1 MKPSPTSRRRFL
13 GQASCSAVSSI
24 PLLNTLLNLR
34 LASSIANAAP
44 PAPGEYRAIVCLFLS
59 GGNDSYNM
67 LSPYSGPSSTHA
79 NSRTEYQ
86 NSRGNLALP
95 ATGLHEITPLNT
107 PGRTFAVHPSM
118 PKLAARFQAGDAAFV
133 ANVGTLIEPV
143 QNRTQVQ
150 LASKHLPLG
159 LYSHSDQI
167 EQWQTSVP
175 HSRSGIGWGGRMMDL
190 IKDINPSQLVSMNIS
205 MDGSNVFQ
213 SGTTGAEYAVF
224 AGNPEVPGGAVAL
237 AGYSAGYTT
246 NGSDSGL
253 NITNAASTAVD
264 GMLAQ
269 QYDNLLQA
277 TFQQKRRDAQD
288 AYAIYHEAT
297 LGTLPGNVNF
307 RLTTTP
313 ATPST
318 PAIPPNRLG
327 YQLHQVA
334 KAIMGRSTMGALR
347 QTFFVNLGGWD
358 HHSNTLA
365 DQEWMLRDVDDA
377 VGAFWEQLVLL
388 GMENNV
394 TLFTG
399 SDFGRTL
406 TSNDRGS
413 DHAWGGNHFIM
424 GGSVDGKKIFG
435 QYPSLALNPESGAE
449 LNPLDTGRGR
459 MIPTTSCDE
468 YFGELALWLGVP
480 PSSLHLVLPNVG
492 NFFTPGAAGPLGFF
506 G

>member
-1 MKPSPTSRRRFL
+1 MNRRRFL
-13 GQASCSAVSSI
+13 GQASCSAVSAI
-24 PLLNTLLNLR
+24 PVLNTLLNLR

-44 PAPGEYRAIVCLFLS
+44 PQPGEYRALVCLFLS

-67 LSPYSGPSSTHA
+67 LSPFSGASSTHA
-79 NSRTEYQ
+79 NSRTEYED
-86 NSRGNLALP
+86 SRGNLALP
-95 ATGLHEITPLNT
+95 LAGLHEIHPLNT

-118 PKLAARFQAGDAAFV
+118 PKLAARFEAGDAAFV

-143 QNRTQVQ
+143 LNRGQVAN
-150 LASKHLPLG
+150 ASKRLPLG

-175 HSRSGIGWGGRMMDL
+175 QSRSGIGWGGRMMDL

-213 SGTTGAEYAVF
+213 SGVTGAEYAVKPSTS
-224 AGNPEVPGGAVAL
+224 ATEGGAQAL
-237 AGYSAGYTT
+237 LGYAKSYQANNLTDATSA
-246 NGSDSGL
+246 
-253 NITNAASTAVD
+253 AVD
-264 GMLAQ
+264 SMLAR
-269 QYDNLLQA
+269 QYNHLLQE
-277 TFQQKRRDAQD
+277 TVQQKRRDAQE

-297 LGTLPGNVNF
+297 LAALPGNVDF
-307 RLTTTP
+307 RLVANP
-313 ATPST
+313 ALDL
-318 PAIPPNRLG
+318 APNRLG
-327 YQLHQVA
+327 QQLHQVA

-365 DQEWMLRDVDDA
+365 EQQWMLRDVDDA
-377 VGAFWEQLVLL
+377 IGAFWDQLALL
-388 GMENNV
+388 GIQDQV

-406 TSNDRGS
+406 TSNDQGS

-424 GGSVDGKKIFG
+424 GGSVDGRKIFG
-435 QYPSLALNPESGAE
+435 QYPSLALNPESGSE

-459 MIPTTSCDE
+459 MIPTTSCDA

-492 NFFTPGAAGPLGFF
+492 NFFTPGATGPLGFF

>member
-1 MKPSPTSRRRFL
+1 MNRRRFL
-13 GQASCSAVSSI
+13 GQASCSAVSAI
-24 PLLNTLLNLR
+24 PVLNTLLNLR

-44 PAPGEYRAIVCLFLS
+44 PGPGEYRALVCLFLS
-59 GGNDSYNM
+59 GGNDSFNM
-67 LSPYSGPSSTHA
+67 LSPFSGPSSTHG
-79 NSRTEYQ
+79 NSRTEYE

-95 ATGLHEITPLNT
+95 LAGLHEIHPLNT

-118 PKLAARFQAGDAAFV
+118 PKLAARFEAGDAAFV

-143 QNRTQVQ
+143 FNRTEVAN
-150 LASKHLPLG
+150 ASKRLPLG

-175 HSRSGIGWGGRMMDL
+175 QSRSGVGWGGRMMDL

-213 SGTTGAEYAVF
+213 SGITGAEYAVKPSSS
-224 AGNPEVPGGAVAL
+224 ATEGGAQAL
-237 AGYSAGYTT
+237 AGYAANYGSSPFT
-246 NGSDSGL
+246 NV
-253 NITNAASTAVD
+253 ASHAVD
-264 GMLAQ
+264 SMLAR
-269 QYDNLLQA
+269 QYGHLLQE
-277 TFQQKRRDAQD
+277 TFQQKRRDSQE
-288 AYAIYHEAT
+288 AYAIYAEAT
-297 LGTLPGNVNF
+297 SGTLPGDVKF
-307 RLTTTP
+307 RLVNNEVEDTD
-313 ATPST
+313 A
-318 PAIPPNRLG
+318 NRLG
-327 YQLHQVA
+327 QQLHQVA
-334 KAIMGRSTMGALR
+334 KAIMGRNTIGALR

-358 HHSNTLA
+358 HHSETLSQ
-365 DQEWMLRDVDDA
+365 QEGMLKDVDDA
-377 VGAFWEQLVLL
+377 IGAFWNQLVLL
-388 GMENNV
+388 GIQDQV
-394 TLFTG
+394 TLFTA

-424 GGSVDGKKIFG
+424 GGSVDGRKIFG
-435 QYPSLALNPESGAE
+435 QYPSLALNPEIGSE
-449 LNPLDTGRGR
+449 LNALDTGRGR

-492 NFFTPGAAGPLGFF
+492 NFFSPGATGPLGFF

>member
-1 MKPSPTSRRRFL
+1 MNRRRFL
-13 GQASCSAVSSI
+13 GQASCSAVSAI
-24 PLLNTLLNLR
+24 PVLNTLLNLR

-44 PAPGEYRAIVCLFLS
+44 PQPGEYRALVCLFMS
-59 GGNDSYNM
+59 GGNDSFNM
-67 LSPYSGPSSTHA
+67 LSPYSGPSSTHS
-79 NSRTEYQ
+79 NSRTEYE
-86 NSRGNLALP
+86 NARGNLALP
-95 ATGLHEITPLNT
+95 VAGLHEIHPLNT

-118 PKLAARFQAGDAAFV
+118 PKLAARFEAGDAAFV

-143 QNRTQVQ
+143 LNRTEVTN
-150 LASKHLPLG
+150 ASKRLPLG

-175 HSRSGIGWGGRMMDL
+175 QSRSGIGWGGRMMDL
-190 IKDINPSQLVSMNIS
+190 IKGINPSQLVSMNIS

-213 SGTTGAEYAVF
+213 SGVTGAEYAVKPSTS
-224 AGNPEVPGGAVAL
+224 ATEGGAQAL
-237 AGYSAGYTT
+237 LGYAENYDT
-246 NGSDSGL
+246 NNL
-253 NITNAASTAVD
+253 TNATSAAVD
-264 GMLAQ
+264 SLLAR
-269 QYDNLLQA
+269 QYGHLLQE
-277 TFQQKRRDAQD
+277 TFQQKRRDAQE

-297 LGTLPGNVNF
+297 SGTLPGNVDF
-307 RLTTTP
+307 RLVANP
-313 ATPST
+313 ELDLA
-318 PAIPPNRLG
+318 PNRLG
-327 YQLHQVA
+327 RQLHQVA
-334 KAIMGRSTMGALR
+334 KAIMGRNTMGALR

-365 DQEWMLRDVDDA
+365 EQEWMLRDVDDA
-377 VGAFWEQLVLL
+377 IGAFWEQLVLL
-388 GMENNV
+388 GIQDQV

-406 TSNDRGS
+406 TSNDQGS

-424 GGSVDGKKIFG
+424 GGSVDGRKIFG
-435 QYPSLALNPESGAE
+435 QYPSLALNPETGSE

-480 PSSLHLVLPNVG
+480 PSSLNLVLPNVG
-492 NFFTPGAAGPLGFF
+492 NFFSPGATGPLGFF

>member
-1 MKPSPTSRRRFL
+1 MNRRRFL
-13 GQASCSAVSSI
+13 GQASCSAVSAI
-24 PLLNTLLNLR
+24 PILNTLLNLR

-44 PAPGEYRAIVCLFLS
+44 PQPGEYRALVCLFMS
-59 GGNDSYNM
+59 GGNDSFNM
-67 LSPYSGPSSTHA
+67 LSPLSGPSSTHT
-79 NSRTEYQ
+79 NSRTEYE

-95 ATGLHEITPLNT
+95 LSGLHTINPLNT

-118 PKLAARFQAGDAAFV
+118 PKLAARFEAGDAAFV

-143 QNRTQVQ
+143 LNRTQVAN
-150 LASKHLPLG
+150 ASKRLPLG

-190 IKDINPSQLVSMNIS
+190 IKDINPNQLVSMNIS

-213 SGTTGAEYAVF
+213 SGVTGAEYAVKPSTS
-224 AGNPEVPGGAVAL
+224 ATAGGAQAL
-237 AGYSAGYTT
+237 LGYQAGYAADTLTDVSSA
-246 NGSDSGL
+246 
-253 NITNAASTAVD
+253 AVD
-264 GMLAQ
+264 SMLAR
-269 QYDNLLQA
+269 QYNHLLQETA
-277 TFQQKRRDAQD
+277 QQKRREAQD

-297 LGTLPGNVNF
+297 LGSLPGNVDF
-307 RLTTTP
+307 RLV
-313 ATPST
+313 ANQ
-318 PAIPPNRLG
+318 ALNLAPNRLG
-327 YQLHQVA
+327 QQLHQVA

-365 DQEWMLRDVDDA
+365 EQQWMLRDVDDA
-377 VGAFWEQLVLL
+377 IGAFWDQLVLL
-388 GMENNV
+388 GIQDQV

-406 TSNDRGS
+406 TSNDQGS

-424 GGSVDGKKIFG
+424 GGAVDGRKIFG
-435 QYPSLALNPESGAE
+435 QYPSLALNPENNGSE

-492 NFFTPGAAGPLGFF
+492 NFFTPGATGPLGFF
-506 G
+506 A